1 MSLTL
6 SPPTRATALVGAL
19 ILTGLAAVMFLLGH
33 GVLGG
38 DATSSSAPPVPLV
51 EPATTGAAAP
61 TTHAPKPVHVASGF
75 PAGVD
80 HALRYG
86 RVVVVSVSVPG
97 SAVDR
102 IVKREAALGAK
113 SAHVPFV
120 AYSAA
125 NERAMNALLAKTGV
139 LPSPAIVVVRR
150 PGVVTSTFSAADA
163 ATIAQAATQA
173 RR

>member
-6 SPPTRATALVGAL
+6 APPTRLAALVGVL
-19 ILTGLAAVMFLLGH
+19 VLTGLGAVMLFVGR
-33 GVLGG
+33 GVVGG
-38 DATSSSAPPVPLV
+38 GATSSSAPPVPLV
-51 EPATTGAAAP
+51 KPATPVTPAP
-61 TTHAPKPVHVASGF
+61 RTHAPKPVRVPSGF
-75 PAGVD
+75 PARVD

-139 LPSPAIVVVRR
+139 LPSPAILVVKR

-163 ATIAQAATQA
+163 ATISQAATQA

>member
-6 SPPTRATALVGAL
+6 APPTRLAALVGVL
-19 ILTGLAAVMFLLGH
+19 VLTGLAAVVLFVGR
-33 GVLGG
+33 GVVGG
-38 DATSSSAPPVPLV
+38 AATTSSAPPVPLV
-51 EPATTGAAAP
+51 EPGTPATPAP
-61 TTHAPKPVHVASGF
+61 RTHAPKPVRVASGF
-75 PAGVD
+75 PARVD

-113 SAHVPFV
+113 TAHVPFV

-139 LPSPAIVVVRR
+139 LPSPAIVVVKR